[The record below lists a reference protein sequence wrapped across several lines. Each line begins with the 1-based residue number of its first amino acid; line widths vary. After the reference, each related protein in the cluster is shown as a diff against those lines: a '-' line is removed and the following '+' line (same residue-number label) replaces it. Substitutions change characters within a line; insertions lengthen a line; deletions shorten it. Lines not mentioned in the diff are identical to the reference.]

1 MKRIFGSLLLR
12 YLLVASGAMA
22 QDDPVSIRAGVLLD
36 GVGGVRENV
45 TISIEDSRIVGID
58 GSPGPYTCDFSDNT
72 VLPGMIDTHVHIGAH
87 FNSQGRYGPE
97 PGQTPEQSLL
107 YAAENAY
114 VTLMAGFTT
123 VQGVVYRNH

>member
-1 MKRIFGSLLLR
+1 MKRICGSLLLQ

-58 GSPGPYTCDFSDNT
+58 GSPGPYT
-72 VLPGMIDTHVHIGAH
+72 
-87 FNSQGRYGPE
+87 
-97 PGQTPEQSLL
+97 
-107 YAAENAY
+107 
-114 VTLMAGFTT
+114 
-123 VQGVVYRNH
+123 